1 MANIKLYVAVSL
13 DGYIAGPDG
22 GVEWLDRYQADGED
36 YGYADFYDSVDTLLM
51 GGNTYRAIL
60 HFGCGWPYEGK
71 RTYVVSRRERSAVL
85 PGVSVVSDDAIP
97 FLRRLR
103 AEEKRD
109 IWLVGGGLLV
119 SQLLAEGLVDEMRLC
134 VFPLLLGRGIRLF
147 PDSLRSSERRL
158 VGQRTFPSGAVMLTY
173 R

>member
-1 MANIKLYVAVSL
+1 M
-13 DGYIAGPDG
+13 
-22 GVEWLDRYQADGED
+22 
-36 YGYADFYDSVDTLLM
+36 
-51 GGNTYRAIL
+51 
-60 HFGCGWPYEGK
+60 
-71 RTYVVSRRERSAVL
+71 

>member
-60 HFGCGWPYEGK
+60 HFGCG
-71 RTYVVSRRERSAVL
+71 
-85 PGVSVVSDDAIP
+85 
-97 FLRRLR
+97 
-103 AEEKRD
+103 
-109 IWLVGGGLLV
+109 
-119 SQLLAEGLVDEMRLC
+119 
-134 VFPLLLGRGIRLF
+134 
-147 PDSLRSSERRL
+147 
-158 VGQRTFPSGAVMLTY
+158 
-173 R
+173 